1 MDTEKKN
8 KSLTIEGSKYL
19 THYTTKF
26 KNRTKWVHPNEKII
40 KAVLPGSIFKL
51 NFKNGDKVKQGDTLF
66 IYEAMKMRNHFISPI
81 NGVIKNIYVKK
92 GQIFKKGEI
101 VLEFE

>member
-26 KNRTKWVHPNEKII
+26 KNRTKWVHPDERII
-40 KAVLPGSIFKL
+40 KSVLPGSIFKL
-51 NFKNGDKVKQGDTLF
+51 NVKVGQEVKKGDTLF
-66 IYEAMKMRNHFISPI
+66 VYEAMKMRNHFISPI
-81 NGVIKNIYVKK
+81 NGVIKNILFKE
-92 GQIFKKGEI
+92 GQNFKKGEI
-101 VLEFE
+101 IVEFE